1 MKLVP
6 VPLVPGLSQSWSKI
20 FEFVET
26 RLGKTIEVLA
36 KLPLSHSVLPESRP
50 FEVTRG
56 GVRKREWEV
65 CDRGGKMRESTCDPL
80 RLRHW
85 RKTYRRCLY
94 LRPPYVPGSSL
105 LQLYDQWTLDR
116 TEGKRFFTSTHLLW
130 SQAPRWGDLRLRRSQ
145 DWFSRQKIER
155 FFWRDFSGEKLLP
168 ENRFL
173 GQ

>member
-1 MKLVP
+1 MD
-6 VPLVPGLSQSWSKI
+6 PLLRSALPLSVNLNRYATKVATHI
-20 FEFVET
+20 
-26 RLGKTIEVLA
+26 
-36 KLPLSHSVLPESRP
+36 KLPLSRSVLPESRP

-85 RKTYRRCLY
+85 RKAYRRCLY

-105 LQLYDQWTLDR
+105 LQIYDQWTLDR

-130 SQAPRWGDLRLRRSQ
+130 SQAPRWGDLRLASQ
-145 DWFSRQKIER
+145 WVHSPIYSHPWSSPLETYFISIHELIPRIR
-155 FFWRDFSGEKLLP
+155 
-168 ENRFL
+168 
-173 GQ
+173 

>member
-56 GVRKREWEV
+56 GVRKRE
-65 CDRGGKMRESTCDPL
+65 
-80 RLRHW
+80 
-85 RKTYRRCLY
+85 
-94 LRPPYVPGSSL
+94 
-105 LQLYDQWTLDR
+105 
-116 TEGKRFFTSTHLLW
+116 
-130 SQAPRWGDLRLRRSQ
+130 
-145 DWFSRQKIER
+145 
-155 FFWRDFSGEKLLP
+155 
-168 ENRFL
+168 
-173 GQ
+173 